1 MTTLILS
8 SPQTKPKG
16 FPPGLSRQRASPVP
30 QGGCVD
36 LQEASTIHEDFGTHV
51 AHGNQLG
58 PALEPGVVLL
68 QDLGKRSGVSQSS
81 GQAPPPSLLSGS
93 WESFL
98 VGTLSLQPA
107 I

>member
-1 MTTLILS
+1 MAALIPS

-36 LQEASTIHEDFGTHV
+36 LQEASTIHEDFRTHV

-58 PALEPGVVLL
+58 PALKPGVVLL

-81 GQAPPPSLLSGS
+81 GQAPPPSLLSGF
-93 WESFL
+93 WETLL
-98 VGTLSLQPA
+98 VRTLSL
-107 I
+107 